1 MEGLPNALILAMACG
16 SPVIASDCPTGPSDI
31 LKGGRYGKLVP
42 VGDVGAFANAIQEIV
57 SRNRLNSRASAAPHL
72 DRYNAE
78 LIANRY
84 LEYVKG

>member
-1 MEGLPNALILAMACG
+1 M
-16 SPVIASDCPTGPSDI
+16 
-31 LKGGRYGKLVP
+31 P